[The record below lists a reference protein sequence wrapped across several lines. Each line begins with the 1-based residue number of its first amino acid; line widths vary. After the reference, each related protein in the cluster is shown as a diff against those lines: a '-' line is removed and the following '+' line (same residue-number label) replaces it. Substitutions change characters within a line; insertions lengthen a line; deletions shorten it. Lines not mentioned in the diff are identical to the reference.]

1 MWQICKKN
9 KNKIGIMI
17 QEHGGYLLACDNCVR
32 GNQASWSYEFNVC
45 E

>member
-1 MWQICKKN
+1 
-9 KNKIGIMI
+9 MI

-45 E
+45 VNNGCADLTPPAF